1 MINQI
6 KGLVIKDWA
15 LMSRQ
20 LKLMLV
26 YIVFFVGISSYWSDT
41 SFQSGFLSV
50 ILFMLTINCFA
61 YDEQVNF
68 EKLAAA
74 SPVSPFRIVL
84 SRDISALTIGI
95 AGSAAIM
102 LGNLTVMLLRRTM
115 GFDGIKY
122 GLAGLGVS
130 LFILS
135 LAFPLVFKFGVN
147 RSRIIILLVSGI
159 PIPVFILLSK
169 FLPRDFL
176 FRLLINRT
184 LIYLLPFIFV
194 VVVLAALAISVAIS
208 VRIFK
213 NKEF

>member
-61 YDEQVNF
+61 YDEQINF

-84 SRDISALTIGI
+84 SRYISALTIGI

>member
-1 MINQI
+1 
-6 KGLVIKDWA
+6 
-15 LMSRQ
+15 
-20 LKLMLV
+20 
-26 YIVFFVGISSYWSDT
+26 
-41 SFQSGFLSV
+41 
-50 ILFMLTINCFA
+50 MLTINCFA

-84 SRDISALTIGI
+84 SRYISALTIGI

>member
-84 SRDISALTIGI
+84 SRYISALTIGI

-115 GFDGIKY
+115 GFDGSKY

-147 RSRIIILLVSGI
+147 RSRIIILLGSGI
-159 PIPVFILLSK
+159 PIPVLILLSK

>member
-84 SRDISALTIGI
+84 SRYISALTIGI

-169 FLPRDFL
+169 ILLRDFL

>member
-84 SRDISALTIGI
+84 SRYISALTIGI